1 MNFRTAIGEGW
12 AMNDEAAFMAA
23 ILAAPDDD
31 APRLVFAD
39 WLDERGDRRAEWLRL
54 TVRRDQL
61 TRGPSAGEDMVAR
74 TLAWAKDRTEV
85 GRITRRLQQL
95 AAVVPEAWALRLHRG
110 AIENCLNSETC
121 PRFWHRL
128 PESDQADQR
137 PCHQCQRPVEC
148 CRTTWEAVKAG
159 FRGRPVV
166 QVPVRN
172 PGVPLWENRSNAP
185 PEEGSA

>member
-1 MNFRTAIGEGW
+1 
-12 AMNDEAAFMAA
+12 MNDEAAFMAA

-39 WLDERGDRRAEWLRL
+39 WLDERGDRRAEWIRL

-61 TRGPSAGEDMVAR
+61 TRGPSAREDLVAR
-74 TLAWAKDRTEV
+74 KLAWTEMD
-85 GRITRRLQQL
+85 RITRRLRQL

-110 AIENCLNSETC
+110 GIENCLNSETC

-128 PESDQADQR
+128 PESDQADR
-137 PCHQCQRPVEC
+137 RTCHRCQRVVEC
-148 CRTTWEAVKAG
+148 CRTTWEAVKAA

-166 QVPVRN
+166 QIPVRN
-172 PGVPLWENRSNAP
+172 PGIPLWGNRSDVP
-185 PEEGSA
+185 PDE